1 MFIQFLRLICSRS
14 ILLYWRLYI
23 LCYPKIFLFLNSKLF
38 GGFIMFLKKL
48 VKLFYVIFII
58 KCCLFFCFIQWNLII
73 LLRLLILGNGTVQ
86 ISMAGYW
93 INVSLLCFIYL
104 CLVFIYYFIKFPF
117 LHLSCFSN
125 FFIKFIINFT
135 LFFIF
140 SRFVISI
147 VLYNSIGSFF
157 LINTVYSLS

>member
-1 MFIQFLRLICSRS
+1 MLPQNLFISNIKT
-14 ILLYWRLYI
+14 IW
-23 LCYPKIFLFLNSKLF
+23 
-38 GGFIMFLKKL
+38 GVIMFLKKL

-73 LLRLLILGNGTVQ
+73 LLRLLILGKDPLDTVQ
-86 ISMAGYW
+86 ISMPFGYW

-117 LHLSCFSN
+117 LHLSKGN

-140 SRFVISI
+140 GRFVISI
-147 VLYNSIGSFF
+147 VLYNNIVLFF
-157 LINTVYSLS
+157 S